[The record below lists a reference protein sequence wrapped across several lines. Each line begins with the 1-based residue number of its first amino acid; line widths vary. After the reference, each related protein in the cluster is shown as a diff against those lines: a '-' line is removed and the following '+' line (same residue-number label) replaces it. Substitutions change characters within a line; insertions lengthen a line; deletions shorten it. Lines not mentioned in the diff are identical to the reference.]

1 MGGKYSAIYGF
12 LLVVLFHIFSP
23 HGGGKIFPLMVGG
36 KYIVISGVSIWATNF
51 PPIRG
56 ENRTFGSNLVGK
68 LDFWGQFEQKIENL
82 GVFGWIMA
90 FTIAVLTENLDI

>member
-1 MGGKYSAIYGF
+1 MFY
-12 LLVVLFHIFSP
+12 P
-23 HGGGKIFPLMVGG
+23 HHGGKIFGYLWVSVSRTFPIPPLPDGG
-36 KYIVISGVSIWATNF
+36 GEYIVIFGVSIWATNF
-51 PPIRG
+51 PLIRG

-82 GVFGWIMA
+82 GYFGWIMA